1 MKMDRSKSGIFCDTF
16 TSIQFKNELM
26 RMKKENIALAEK
38 CSLSE
43 RSNCYASRRI
53 RKCAR
58 RNCRKYWRAATN
70 DIQAVSRISNSF
82 YFPVYKTSHF
92 CSFLL
97 IWIFHK
103 ERRHYIFKFEA
114 ILEASCE

>member
-1 MKMDRSKSGIFCDTF
+1 M
-16 TSIQFKNELM
+16 
-26 RMKKENIALAEK
+26 
-38 CSLSE
+38 
-43 RSNCYASRRI
+43 
-53 RKCAR
+53 
-58 RNCRKYWRAATN
+58 KYWRAATN
-70 DIQAVSRISNSF
+70 DIQAVSHISNSF

-114 ILEASCE
+114 ILEASCEWLTVTQIYINIVVSK

>member
-1 MKMDRSKSGIFCDTF
+1 M
-16 TSIQFKNELM
+16 
-26 RMKKENIALAEK
+26 AEK
-38 CSLSE
+38 YSLSDRTLAMLE
-43 RSNCYASRRI
+43 EEYQCVLEKI
-53 RKCAR
+53 DMKLHEIME
-58 RNCRKYWRAATN
+58 TN
-70 DIQAVSRISNSF
+70 DIQAVSHISNSF